1 MKKTIQEKMNK
12 SNQSDKIQLDN
23 IMNSN
28 NEIIYPITNKII
40 DKDIINDNDSKK
52 NSNKF
57 SNFLGVKKKRIID
70 KNKTQFIEKYNHKIK
85 IDLSGEDNNINEN
98 ENLDITNGFEIL
110 NDKIIDIIKSDIF
123 DYDKNFE
130 KDIKKNTKKNFWK
143 NLIFRKFGGQNKLL
157 LEIIKEIK
165 EYELKNYKKNKIENS
180 IININTENFEKK
192 QENENELLHDN
203 STVSQQKSNNI
214 QNRNNIIVIQLD
226 DDDEEE
232 EDKKNNNNENIE
244 KEENEEKSNDKYNM
258 VDIYNYKNIFN
269 YDNLTENEKLLIEI
283 DNLKGLETE
292 SKFLK
297 NFLYNENY
305 FEENNIFFPEDFDD
319 DEITNNIIEE
329 NNILRQTIS
338 LKLYASLKLVFPSL
352 DKKSFQKNITY
363 LENLANTID
372 KMIGNSYLLI
382 IDIILSR
389 IKEEA
394 IKKKTKNK
402 QNKKLFY

>member
-1 MKKTIQEKMNK
+1 MKKTIQDKNNK

-23 IMNSN
+23 IMNTN
-28 NEIIYPITNKII
+28 NDIKCPIKNKIN
-40 DKDIINDNDSKK
+40 DKDKINGNDSKK

-57 SNFLGVKKKRIID
+57 SISNFLNIKKKRIKD
-70 KNKTQFIEKYNHKIK
+70 KKKEFIEKYNHKIK
-85 IDLSGEDNNINEN
+85 IDLSDEDNNINEI
-98 ENLDITNGFEIL
+98 ENLNITNGFEML
-110 NDKIIDIIKSDIF
+110 NYKIIDIIKSDIF

-192 QENENELLHDN
+192 QGNENEILHDN
-203 STVSQQKSNNI
+203 STVSQQKANNT

-226 DDDEEE
+226 GDEDK
-232 EDKKNNNNENIE
+232 EDKKNNNNEDIE
-244 KEENEEKSNDKYNM
+244 KEKNEEKSNDKYNM

-269 YDNLTENEKLLIEI
+269 FDNLSENEKLLIEI

-319 DEITNNIIEE
+319 DEITNDIIEE

-338 LKLYASLKLVFPSL
+338 LKLYASLKIVFPSL
-352 DKKSFQKNITY
+352 DKKIFQKNITY
-363 LENLANTID
+363 LEHLANTID

-389 IKEEA
+389 IKEEV
-394 IKKKTKNK
+394 IKKKAKKK
-402 QNKKLFY
+402 QNNKLFN

>member
-1 MKKTIQEKMNK
+1 MKKTTQEKKNK

-23 IMNSN
+23 IMNTKN
-28 NEIIYPITNKII
+28 DIICPIINKINN
-40 DKDIINDNDSKK
+40 KDIINGNDSKK

-57 SNFLGVKKKRIID
+57 SISNFLNIKKKRIID
-70 KNKTQFIEKYNHKIK
+70 KKKQFIEYNHKIK
-85 IDLSGEDNNINEN
+85 IDLSEEDNNINEN
-98 ENLDITNGFEIL
+98 ENLNITNGFEML

-157 LEIIKEIK
+157 LEIINEIK
-165 EYELKNYKKNKIENS
+165 EYELKNYKKNKIE
-180 IININTENFEKK
+180 ININTENFEKK

-203 STVSQQKSNNI
+203 STISQQKINNI
-214 QNRNNIIVIQLD
+214 PNRNNIIVIQLD
-226 DDDEEE
+226 DEDEDEEN
-232 EDKKNNNNENIE
+232 KKNNNNEDIE
-244 KEENEEKSNDKYNM
+244 KEEKEEKSDDKYNM
-258 VDIYNYKNIFN
+258 VDLYNNKKIFN
-269 YDNLTENEKLLIEI
+269 YENLTENEKLLIEI

-297 NFLYNENY
+297 NFLNNENY

-319 DEITNNIIEE
+319 DEITNDIIEE

-352 DKKSFQKNITY
+352 DKVIFQKNITY
-363 LENLANTID
+363 LEYLANNID

-382 IDIILSR
+382 IDIIFSR

-394 IKKKTKNK
+394 IKKKQKINKTKNYFIK
-402 QNKKLFY
+402 

>member
-1 MKKTIQEKMNK
+1 MKKAIEAKKNK

-23 IMNSN
+23 IMNTN
-28 NEIIYPITNKII
+28 NDIIYPISNKIN
-40 DKDIINDNDSKK
+40 DKDIINDYYSKK

-57 SNFLGVKKKRIID
+57 SINFLNMKKKRILD
-70 KNKTQFIEKYNHKIK
+70 REKKLVENYNHKIK
-85 IDLSGEDNNINEN
+85 IDLSDEDNNINEN
-98 ENLDITNGFEIL
+98 ENLNITNHFEML

-130 KDIKKNTKKNFWK
+130 KDIKKNMKKNFWK

-165 EYELKNYKKNKIENS
+165 KYEHKNYKKNKIENCV
-180 IININTENFEKK
+180 INIKTENFEKK
-192 QENENELLHDN
+192 QENENELLYDN
-203 STVSQQKSNNI
+203 TTAPQQKTNNI

-226 DDDEEE
+226 DDDENE
-232 EDKKNNNNENIE
+232 EDKNNNNNEVIE
-244 KEENEEKSNDKYNM
+244 KEENEEKINDKYNIS
-258 VDIYNYKNIFN
+258 DIYNYKNIKN
-269 YDNLTENEKLLIEI
+269 YENLTENEKLLIEI
-283 DNLKGLETE
+283 YNLKGLETE

-305 FEENNIFFPEDFDD
+305 FLENNIFFPEDFDD
-319 DEITNNIIEE
+319 DEITNDIIEE
-329 NNILRQTIS
+329 NSILRQTIS

-352 DKKSFQKNITY
+352 DKGIFQKNITY
-363 LENLANTID
+363 LENLAYTID

-382 IDIILSR
+382 IDIIFSR

-394 IKKKTKNK
+394 IKIKQKKSKTKSI
-402 QNKKLFY
+402 FY